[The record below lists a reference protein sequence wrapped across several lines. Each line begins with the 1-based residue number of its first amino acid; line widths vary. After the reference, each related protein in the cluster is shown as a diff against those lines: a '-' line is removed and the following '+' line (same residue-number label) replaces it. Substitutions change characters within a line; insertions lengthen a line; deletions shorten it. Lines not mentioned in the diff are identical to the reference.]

1 MAYNMTNIII
11 TLVFSVAML
20 VFMAFPAM
28 KITEWLEPRLNL
40 SEKSINIIQLLLT
53 VILSLLIGLFLKFA

>member
-1 MAYNMTNIII
+1 MTDIII
-11 TLVFSVAML
+11 ILVFSVAML

-28 KITEWLEPRLNL
+28 KIVEWMKPKTDF
-40 SEKSINIIQLLLT
+40 SEKIYTILQLLLT